1 VRSTRLRKFAAGAAL
16 ATLAVLPAC
25 AFPASPPT
33 ATTPAPPFDPF
44 TQIDVRGSHLFSCTR
59 SKNPPGSL
67 NPTEYVLE
75 CPLDHFFIGQ
85 DMYIFFPDKSFNAQ
99 VQATSGT
106 VAWVEKADW
115 ENLFPENRG
124 AVQGDAVVNLAGG
137 SVHDQSDW
145 VLGLESD
152 VADVQARVKVTI
164 TKR

>member
-1 VRSTRLRKFAAGAAL
+1 MRA
-16 ATLAVLPAC
+16 
-25 AFPASPPT
+25 
-33 ATTPAPPFDPF
+33 
-44 TQIDVRGSHLFSCTR
+44 GSHLFTCTR

-67 NPTEYVLE
+67 NPTEFVLE

-85 DMYIFFPDKSFNAQ
+85 DIYILFPDKSFNAQ

-137 SVHDQSDW
+137 SVHDQNDW

-152 VADVQARVKVTI
+152 VADVQANVRVTI